1 MKKGAVAG
9 NERIQMISD
18 TIIFEKYPSY
28 IEYHPAFFFNF
39 LFLQRPFS
47 NNTRLVETVAIN
59 RRKKMRFHDHVSW
72 RWQDVRAAS
81 LGSD

>member
-1 MKKGAVAG
+1 
-9 NERIQMISD
+9 MISD

-59 RRKKMRFHDHVSW
+59 RRKKNVFSW
-72 RWQDVRAAS
+72 PFELALAERQSSVIRVW
-81 LGSD
+81 LE